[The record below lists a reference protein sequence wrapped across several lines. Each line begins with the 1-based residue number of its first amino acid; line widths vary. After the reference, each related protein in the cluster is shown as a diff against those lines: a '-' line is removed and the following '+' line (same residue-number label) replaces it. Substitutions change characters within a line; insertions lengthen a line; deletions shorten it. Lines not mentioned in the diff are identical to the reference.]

1 MRAGRWFRQQELLK
15 LLLERGASPAKANN
29 SGETPVHW
37 AAKSTNI
44 QARRDDARWGRDSR
58 ER

>member
-44 QARRDDARWGRDSR
+44 QARRDDAR
-58 ER
+58 